1 MHDVQVCTVCMDRPI
16 LRDVTETLGTER
28 QAPDATAAAGEA
40 EPRGRREL
48 NKVRTREAIVEAL
61 RTLLRD
67 QPVHRI
73 TVDQLSDTAGISRR
87 TFFNYYAG
95 IPAVV
100 SEIIGSSTAHLAEA
114 IGGFDAGTSPMGR
127 VRETLRT
134 VGIPVDLIE
143 WLALLTCHAC
153 TDDPAADAFERVV
166 WAEKG
171 AWLEAVLVERLPSGA
186 DGLYLATLATTIMSC
201 FAAAER
207 SWAAEREPGAAVDPA
222 AVADFHRE
230 LDRALAYAES
240 GWAAPSIQTSPMQTP
255 ASSAPAL
262 HTPLTPTPPT
272 STSPSSASSKGH

>member
-1 MHDVQVCTVCMDRPI
+1 MTDTVE
-16 LRDVTETLGTER
+16 TEPLS
-28 QAPDATAAAGEA
+28 
-40 EPRGRREL
+40 RREL
-48 NKVRTREAIVEAL
+48 NKVRTREAIVGAL

-67 QPVHRI
+67 QPVHRV
-73 TVDQLSDTAGISRR
+73 TVDQLAETAGISRR

-100 SEIIGSSTAHLAEA
+100 SEIIGSSTAHLADA
-114 IGGFDAGTSPMGR
+114 IGGFDAGTSPMAR

-134 VGIPVDLIE
+134 VGIPLELVE
-143 WLALLTCHAC
+143 WLALLNRHAC

-171 AWLEAVLVERLPSGA
+171 AWLEAVLVQRLPSGA

-207 SWAAEREPGAAVDPA
+207 SWAAEREPGSPVDPA
-222 AVADFHRE
+222 AVAEFHRE

-240 GWAAPSIQTSPMQTP
+240 GWAAPSVP
-255 ASSAPAL
+255 APGPQSSLSSTRGA
-262 HTPLTPTPPT
+262 HHPLTPIPPT
-272 STSPSSASSKGH
+272 SASPAPTSTKGP